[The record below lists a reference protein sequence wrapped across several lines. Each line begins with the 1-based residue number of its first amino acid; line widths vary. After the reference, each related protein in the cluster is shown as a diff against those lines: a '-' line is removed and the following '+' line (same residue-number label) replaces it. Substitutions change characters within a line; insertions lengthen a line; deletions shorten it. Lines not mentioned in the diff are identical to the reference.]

1 MCMIR
6 SRPGAVLQPERGLQD
21 RQAGKLGADKYGRFC
36 HALGCMHISLRLRR
50 ASFLLFTDVLLSLLP
65 GKAGADVLFVDP
77 ARKSST
83 LGVTVSPVRVDSLD
97 AFGDLD
103 TVASRL
109 LQAERAKVRPLS
121 GSRISH
127 TACP

>member
-1 MCMIR
+1 MPMLMPPHC
-6 SRPGAVLQPERGLQD
+6 GTA
-21 RQAGKLGADKYGRFC
+21 
-36 HALGCMHISLRLRR
+36 
-50 ASFLLFTDVLLSLLP
+50 

-77 ARKSST
+77 QRKSST

-109 LQAERAKVRPLS
+109 LQAERAKV
-121 GSRISH
+121 ISCCRVPECLRRSCSAQLHCAADH
-127 TACP
+127 THNQCHWSSQCQTVSH